1 MIQRVTLRS
10 NLIRSLPIS
19 SLLSQLQ
26 PQVMSVITNV
36 CAHATS
42 STHDMYGSGRT
53 SYLVP
58 VLPQVIT
65 MRCRGYIFFGSTLQI
80 MDDVMSS
87 VFLPPQSGHSTPS
100 EQASMLGGVRTQLS
114 LACLFPYTSSTP
126 STRCTLERSLR
137 LSYTCYS

>member
-26 PQVMSVITNV
+26 PQVMSLKGVITNV

-53 SYLVP
+53 SHLVP

-87 VFLPPQSGHSTPS
+87 VFLPPQSGQSTPS
-100 EQASMLGGVRTQLS
+100 EQASMLGGVR
-114 LACLFPYTSSTP
+114 A
-126 STRCTLERSLR
+126 RSLR
-137 LSYTCYS
+137 NCLSPAYLHTPPRLRRHVAHWNGL